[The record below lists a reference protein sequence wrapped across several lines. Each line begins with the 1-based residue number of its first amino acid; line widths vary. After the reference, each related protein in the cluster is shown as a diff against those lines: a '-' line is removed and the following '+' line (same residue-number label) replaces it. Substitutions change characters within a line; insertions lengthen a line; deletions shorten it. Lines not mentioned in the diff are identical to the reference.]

1 MIYITN
7 IGRDTIFRINLNVVT
22 KVVCKNSHI
31 NLYSYD
37 EHFANPQQ
45 IDTIKKNYK
54 IKSSEKE
61 FNTLAVAAI
70 QSIAKK
76 IQLPL

>member
-22 KVVCKNSHI
+22 KVVCKNS
-31 NLYSYD
+31 NTKLYSFD
-37 EHFANPQQ
+37 EHYANPQQ
-45 IDTIKKNYK
+45 INTIKDIYK
-54 IKSSEKE
+54 LKSNEQE
-61 FNTLAVAAI
+61 FNKLAVAAI
-70 QSIAKK
+70 HSIAKK